1 MLQKTYN
8 QIHSLKNTSK
18 YVTIPYRKNNKTEY
32 IKRTIKMNRKKII
45 TGIAAFIFA
54 CTIISGCKSAQDEP
68 SVPVM
73 GTNIEDVTDAKTDM
87 TTEAAKVTQPEET
100 TVTETVTDSTTAEE
114 APETQPEIHT
124 QPALPPVTEADNNGN
139 GGGLPDYVS
148 TTSKGYKIE
157 RMDGITYVDG
167 IMMASKTYTLPASYD
182 PGIRPEAYDAYLQ
195 MKSAA
200 ANDGITLWIVSG
212 YRSYYDQEIVYAGW
226 VNRDGKEKA
235 DTYSSRPG
243 HSDHQ
248 TGYTFDLNSL
258 EQSFADTAEGK
269 WLAAHCAEYGFII
282 RYPNGKEMYT
292 GYIYEPWH
300 VRYIGVE
307 KAKKIT
313 ESGLSLEEYYGITSN
328 YANSEDN

>member
-1 MLQKTYN
+1 
-8 QIHSLKNTSK
+8 
-18 YVTIPYRKNNKTEY
+18 
-32 IKRTIKMNRKKII
+32 MNRKKILA
-45 TGIAAFIFA
+45 GIAAFIFTCA
-54 CTIISGCKSAQDEP
+54 MVSGCQSAEDEP

-73 GTNIEDVTDAKTDM
+73 GTNIADVTDAATD
-87 TTEAAKVTQPEET
+87 TSTEAAKITQPEET

-124 QPALPPVTEADNNGN
+124 QPETEPPAPPEPETEPETQPAPPPVTEADNNGN
-139 GGGLPDYVS
+139 GSGLPDYVS

-157 RMDGITYVDG
+157 RIDGITYVDG
-167 IMMASKTYTLPASYD
+167 IMMASKTYTLPADYD
-182 PGIRPEAYDAYLQ
+182 PGIKPEAYDAYLE
-195 MKSAA
+195 MKNAA
-200 ANDGITLWIVSG
+200 ANDGIALWIVSG
-212 YRSYYDQEIVYAGW
+212 YRSYYDQKIVYAGW
-226 VNRDGKEKA
+226 VNRDGQEVA

-313 ESGLSLEEYYGITSN
+313 ESGLSLEEYYGITSD
-328 YANSEDN
+328 YADSEG